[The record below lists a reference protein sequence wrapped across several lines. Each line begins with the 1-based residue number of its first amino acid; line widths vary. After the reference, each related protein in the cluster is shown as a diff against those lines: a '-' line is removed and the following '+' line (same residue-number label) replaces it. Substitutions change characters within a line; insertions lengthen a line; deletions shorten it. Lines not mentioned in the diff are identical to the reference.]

1 MKGNY
6 LNLLDR
12 RIRNIFNKLA
22 RSAAAAAAHRS
33 LSLLFAALTHTQSH
47 WMEVH
52 SGVSEE
58 EEVLPLCNP
67 SWCSPL
73 SARQQSAVVLIS
85 MLMGSLAKLWKN
97 IPMWGFRDTW
107 IKTIYA
113 HLANKA
119 HVKMLLTK
127 QKHRHIHTWFLF
139 CLSACVCVRSLFE
152 TLFPRNDSLPNCP
165 NYCTSCGFILK
176 HADMFL
182 TELYTDL
189 LPNVSDT
196 NPLPSFDTHIGSCWC
211 TTHLIHRYRKP
222 LFTACSSLV
231 MTWFE
236 SSF

>member
-33 LSLLFAALTHTQSH
+33 LSLLFAALTHTQSR

-85 MLMGSLAKLWKN
+85 MLMASLAKLWKN

-107 IKTIYA
+107 IKTIYT

-127 QKHRHIHTWFLF
+127 QKHRHKHTWFLF
-139 CLSACVCVRSLFE
+139 CLSVYVYVVYLKPRFSSM
-152 TLFPRNDSLPNCP
+152 TLFRTVLTIVPLVVSFSNAQTCFWPN
-165 NYCTSCGFILK
+165 SILTFYQMSQK
-176 HADMFL
+176 L
-182 TELYTDL
+182 TPCHL
-189 LPNVSDT
+189 L
-196 NPLPSFDTHIGSCWC
+196 TH
-211 TTHLIHRYRKP
+211 T
-222 LFTACSSLV
+222 LV
-231 MTWFE
+231 PAGVLHT
-236 SSF
+236 